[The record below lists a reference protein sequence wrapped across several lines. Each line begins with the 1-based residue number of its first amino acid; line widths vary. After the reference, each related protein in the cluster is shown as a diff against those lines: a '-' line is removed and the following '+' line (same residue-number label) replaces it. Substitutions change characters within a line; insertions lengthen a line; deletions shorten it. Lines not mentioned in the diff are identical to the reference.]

1 MARVPKNVR
10 SQGGPRC
17 GASHERGFTLI
28 DMLFVI
34 ALIGL
39 LSAMAL
45 PSLTRARTA
54 AQSAAAVG
62 TIRTIGSAQL
72 TFAITCGLGFY
83 APDLPALGMNP
94 PGSTTSFLSDDL
106 ASATTVIKSSY
117 SFTVGATPLPGAPAA
132 CNGVPA
138 GASAPGYAVLG
149 DPLDASSAPRYF
161 GSNADAVIYEHNVT
175 LNGIMP
181 EFGAPAVGTPFK

>member
-1 MARVPKNVR
+1 MARVPKIVHR
-10 SQGGPRC
+10 RGKRDGVSDQ
-17 GASHERGFTLI
+17 RGFTLI

-39 LSAMAL
+39 LSALAL
-45 PSLTRARTA
+45 PSLTRARSA

-72 TFAITCGLGFY
+72 TFAISCGLGFY
-83 APDLPALGMNP
+83 APDLPSLGINP

-106 ASATTVIKSSY
+106 ASATTVIKSGY
-117 SFTVGATPLPGAPAA
+117 SFTVGATPLAGAPAT
-132 CNGVPA
+132 CNGLGA
-138 GASAPGYAVLG
+138 GASAPGYVVLG
-149 DPLDASSAPRYF
+149 DTLDPTAMPRFFASNSE
-161 GSNADAVIYEHNVT
+161 GVIYEHDVT

-181 EFGAPAVGTPFK
+181 EFGAPAAGVPFK

>member
-1 MARVPKNVR
+1 MARAPKIVHPEGNARR
-10 SQGGPRC
+10 S
-17 GASHERGFTLI
+17 SNERGFTLI

-62 TIRTIGSAQL
+62 TIRTVGSAQL

-83 APDLPALGMNP
+83 APDLPSLGMNP

-106 ASATTVIKSSY
+106 ASATTVIKSGH
-117 SFTVGATPLPGAPAA
+117 SFTVGATPLARAPAS
-132 CNGVPA
+132 CNGVAA
-138 GASAPGYAVLG
+138 GAASPGYVVLG
-149 DPLDASSAPRYF
+149 DPLDPSSAPRF
-161 GSNADAVIYEHNVT
+161 FASNADGVIYEHNVT

-181 EFGAPAVGTPFK
+181 EFGAPAAGVPFK

>member
-1 MARVPKNVR
+1 MARVPKSVHSMGNRRR
-10 SQGGPRC
+10 S
-17 GASHERGFTLI
+17 SDERGFTLI

-39 LSAMAL
+39 LSALAL

-83 APDLPALGMNP
+83 APDLPTLGMNP
-94 PGSTTSFLSDDL
+94 PSSTNSFLSNDL
-106 ASATTVIKSSY
+106 ASATTVIKSGY
-117 SFTVGATPLPGAPAA
+117 SFTVGATPLPGAPPS
-132 CNGVPA
+132 CNGLAA
-138 GASAPGYAVLG
+138 GAGAPGYVVIG
-149 DPLDASSAPRYF
+149 DPLDPASSPRF
-161 GSNADAVIYEHNVT
+161 FASNADGVTYEHTVT

-181 EFGAPAVGTPFK
+181 EFGAPAAGVPFK

>member
-1 MARVPKNVR
+1 MARVPKSVR
-10 SQGGPRC
+10 SVGKPRR
-17 GASHERGFTLI
+17 SPDQRGFTLI

-39 LSAMAL
+39 LSALLL
-45 PSLTRARTA
+45 PGLTRARSA
-54 AQSAAAVG
+54 AQAAAAVG

-94 PGSTTSFLSDDL
+94 PNSTTSFLSNDL
-106 ASATTVIKSSY
+106 ASASTVIKSGY
-117 SFTVGATPLPGAPAA
+117 SFTVGATPLAGAPAS
-132 CNGVPA
+132 CNGVAA
-138 GASAPGYAVLG
+138 GAGAPGYVLLG
-149 DPLDASSAPRYF
+149 DPLDSKSSPRFF
-161 GSNADAVIYEHNVT
+161 GSNAEGVIYQHDVT

-181 EFGAPAVGTPFK
+181 EFGSPAAGAPFK

>member
-1 MARVPKNVR
+1 MARVPKNVHR
-10 SQGGPRC
+10 QGTRPGMPD
-17 GASHERGFTLI
+17 ERGFTLI

-39 LSAMAL
+39 LSALAL
-45 PSLTRARTA
+45 PSLTRARSA

-83 APDLPALGMNP
+83 APDLPTLGMNP
-94 PGSTTSFLSDDL
+94 PASNSSFLPDDL
-106 ASATTVIKSSY
+106 ASATTVIKSGY
-117 SFTVGATPLPGAPAA
+117 SFTVGATPLAGAPPS
-132 CNGVPA
+132 CNGLGA
-138 GASAPGYAVLG
+138 GAAAPGYVVLG
-149 DPLDASSAPRYF
+149 DILDSTVPRFF
-161 GSNADAVIYEHNVT
+161 GSNADGVIYEHTVT

-181 EFGAPAVGTPFK
+181 ETGAPAAGAPFK

>member
-1 MARVPKNVR
+1 MARVPKSVH
-10 SQGGPRC
+10 SEGRC
-17 GASHERGFTLI
+17 GSSDERGFTLI
-28 DMLFVI
+28 DMLFVV

-54 AQSAAAVG
+54 AQSAAAIG

-83 APDLPALGMNP
+83 APDLPTLGMNP
-94 PGSTTSFLSDDL
+94 PSSSSSFLSNDL
-106 ASATTVIKSSY
+106 ASATTVIKSAY
-117 SFTVGATPLPGAPAA
+117 GFTVGATPLPGAPAS
-132 CNGVPA
+132 CNGLAA
-138 GASAPGYAVLG
+138 GASAPGYVVLG
-149 DPLDASSAPRYF
+149 DPLDASSAPRFF
-161 GSNADAVIYEHNVT
+161 GSNADGVIYEHNVT

-181 EFGAPAVGTPFK
+181 EFGAPAAGSPFK

>member
-1 MARVPKNVR
+1 MAQVPKIVHR
-10 SQGGPRC
+10 AGSRRALPD
-17 GASHERGFTLI
+17 ERGFTLI

-45 PSLTRARTA
+45 PGLTRARNA

-83 APDLPALGMNP
+83 APDLPTLGMNP
-94 PGSTTSFLSDDL
+94 PNSTTSFLSDDL
-106 ASATTVIKSSY
+106 ASATTVIKSGY
-117 SFTVGATPLPGAPAA
+117 AFTVGATGLAGAPAA
-132 CNGVPA
+132 CNGLGA
-138 GASAPGYAVLG
+138 GLAAPGYVVLG
-149 DPLDASSAPRYF
+149 DPLDSSFVPRF
-161 GSNADAVIYEHNVT
+161 FASNADGVIYEHNLT

-181 EFGAPAVGTPFK
+181 EFGTPAAGTPFK